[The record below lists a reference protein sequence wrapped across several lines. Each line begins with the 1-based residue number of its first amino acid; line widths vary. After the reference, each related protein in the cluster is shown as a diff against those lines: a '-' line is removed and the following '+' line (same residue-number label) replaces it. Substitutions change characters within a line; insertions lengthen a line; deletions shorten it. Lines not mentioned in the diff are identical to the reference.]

1 MKAMDME
8 IKKAYQEVFDGEKL
22 NEVIQE
28 IPAERAEKA
37 FAKKDLQKL
46 ADRLGDDDDLFAA
59 IMYEQDLDKAYAAAT
74 AAVPG
79 DYTKE
84 EFGEFRTV
92 FANIGT

>member
-1 MKAMDME
+1 MDKRNVIQE
-8 IKKAYQEVFDGEKL
+8 IINGEKL

-37 FAKKDLQKL
+37 FAKADIQKL